1 MTLSKDD
8 LIKRKDELVSNI
20 ETLQKDIVS
29 SENQIKTL
37 RNNLNA
43 TLGAVQQIE
52 MFIKQIEDKGE
63 SMPPEKQLALDM
75 ATS

>member
-8 LIKRKDELVSNI
+8 LIKRKDELMSNAEKI
-20 ETLQKDIVS
+20 QADIVA